1 MFFFSIK
8 HSNWWLQ
15 TDDIAIVKLN
25 RALTAAELANV
36 AIVSRLNTTLTY
48 AGSVGVALGWGVTK
62 SGELILF
69 IHTTVWNSHMILEI
83 D

>member
-1 MFFFSIK
+1 VT
-8 HSNWWLQ
+8 LQ
-15 TDDIAIVKLN
+15 TDDIAILKLE

-62 SGELILF
+62 SGE
-69 IHTTVWNSHMILEI
+69 S
-83 D
+83 